1 MRKRSKSPLETYSR
15 KINGEGL
22 SRRRFL
28 GFIAITAVIAA
39 ADRIANEPPKEHTR
53 IDIKTLDD
61 KEASRN
67 FPNTAWIFV
76 PGFNT
81 SWDDSERYMKALQPV
96 LRERGQMA
104 RIGYSNNG
112 LDTSDLYDKLLS
124 YARSHDLTTLNLYG
138 HSFGGMLSVQIAAR
152 LRSDGIHV
160 PLIALDSSPSSA
172 GDVIDRTQFDWLSAS
187 DKARIPIPTTVR
199 LGAEAISQVS
209 STKTFAQAYDEAL
222 QSISPDKCSTALLQS
237 EAGYIAMFQASTYD
251 GQLGDTKITH
261 LGNPADTTVDYQS
274 ARLGWQQ
281 ALPHN
286 FSATPH
292 ITYGAGHGDPD
303 GAKQIYTAQMSII
316 QDQFLPRPSAPT
328 TRYQ

>member
-1 MRKRSKSPLETYSR
+1 MRNRNKSSLETHSR

-28 GFIAITAVIAA
+28 GFIATTAVIAA
-39 ADRIANEPPKEHTR
+39 ADRIVNEPPKEHAR
-53 IDIKTLDD
+53 IDIKALDD
-61 KEASRN
+61 KEAKQN
-67 FPNTAWIFV
+67 FPHTAWIFL

-81 SWDDSERYMKALQPV
+81 SWDDSERYMKALQPT

-112 LDTSDLYDKLLS
+112 LDTSDLYDKLLG
-124 YARSHDLTTLNLYG
+124 YARGNNLTTLNLYG

-152 LRSDGIHV
+152 LRSDDIHV

-172 GDVIDRTQFDWLSAS
+172 SDVIDRTQFDWLSAS
-187 DKARIPIPTTVR
+187 DKARVPIPTSLR
-199 LGAEAISQVS
+199 LGAVAISQVGNS
-209 STKTFAQAYDEAL
+209 KTLAQAYDEAL

-237 EAGYIAMFQASTYD
+237 EAGYIATFTPGTYD
-251 GQLGDTKITH
+251 GLLGDTKITH
-261 LGNPADTTVDYQS
+261 LGNPADTTVNYQS
-274 ARLGWQQ
+274 ARQGWQQ

-286 FSATPH
+286 FIDTPH

-303 GAKQIYTAQMSII
+303 GSRAIYTAQMSII
-316 QDQFLPRPSAPT
+316 QDQFLPLQPSPL
-328 TRYQ
+328 TRYN